1 MKTVRVTLIGGSNTL
16 MVPGYVT
23 QLLPMAAQRGLHLD
37 VVANL
42 AVGGTS
48 CGYGLYA
55 LKTTEAVEQ
64 SDLLIVEYGINDGW
78 IYGDER
84 RRVRHWAR
92 FYEGIIRHAL
102 ERNPQLIVCSVVLGA
117 RNGTWLGAVPSVDAG
132 MHYLSSWYRSAI
144 IDVNASLLRRYGREV
159 VTNPSF
165 YMDQGHYARPV
176 ATAMVAEI
184 VLDGLVDAIAQ
195 GPRQVA
201 LPPAIDA
208 KNFASAG
215 TVTAALLADMTGQPL
230 VDYRNRIFSLDAF
243 DLAEQQIAFRIE
255 GGKLLSIN
263 YACDEATG
271 MVAITRNGKTTPV
284 AMMKGGVANKQ
295 FRFLASML
303 SCDFLYGAQLVTEDE
318 DADYSIALAPPSLA
332 SECHIPKDSVAHTDQ
347 ADAARLPLLGLLY
360 SGTIKDLRITR
371 TGNATAEP
379 AVQPALS
386 AA

>member
-1 MKTVRVTLIGGSNTL
+1 MKSIRVTLIGGSNTL

-23 QLLPMAAQRGLHLD
+23 QLLSMAEQRGLHLD

-55 LKTTEAVEQ
+55 LKTTDAVEQ
-64 SDLLIVEYGINDGW
+64 SDVLIVEYGINDGW

-102 ERNPQLIVCSVVLGA
+102 ERNPRLIVCSVVLGA

-132 MHYLSSWYRSAI
+132 MHYLSSWYRTEI
-144 IDVNASLLRRYGREV
+144 IDVNAALLGRYGREV
-159 VTNPSF
+159 VTNPGF
-165 YMDQGHYARPV
+165 YMDQGHYARPI
-176 ATAMVAEI
+176 ATAMVAEVI
-184 VLDGLVDAIAQ
+184 LDGLAEAIDR
-195 GPRQVA
+195 GPRSVA
-201 LPPAIDA
+201 LPPAVDPD
-208 KNFASAG
+208 NFASAG
-215 TVTAALLADMTGQPL
+215 TITAAQLADMTGQPL

-243 DLAEQQIAFRIE
+243 DLADQQIAFRIE
-255 GGKLLSIN
+255 GGKLLAIN

-271 MVAITRNGKTTPV
+271 MVAVTRNGKTTPA
-284 AMMKGGVANKQ
+284 AMLKGGVAKKQ

-303 SCDFLYGAQLVTEDE
+303 SCEFLYGDQLVTKEE
-318 DADYSIALAPPSLA
+318 DADYCIALAPPSMA
-332 SECHIPKDSVAHTDQ
+332 IECHIPKESVAHADQ
-347 ADAARLPLLGLLY
+347 ENATRLPILGLLF
-360 SGTIKDLRITR
+360 SGSIKDLRITC
-371 TGNATAEP
+371 GNAATTEP
-379 AVQPALS
+379 SPQLALS